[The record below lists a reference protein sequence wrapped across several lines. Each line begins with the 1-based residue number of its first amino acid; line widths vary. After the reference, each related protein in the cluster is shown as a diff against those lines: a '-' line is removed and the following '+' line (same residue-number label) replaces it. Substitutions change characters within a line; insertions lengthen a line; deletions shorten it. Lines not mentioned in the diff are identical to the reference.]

1 MKKSFIILGLFLII
15 LLVSCW
21 TNEKENENESYNES
35 YNECINILSER
46 YEKYKI
52 NLENISNTDTNNKN
66 DSKLEKLQKN
76 LKKEEIINQMEI
88 IKYVK
93 DNNIK
98 VHCGVDGGIY
108 YDSKWKRWSQI
119 NEIHNGIP
127 RFIGTH

>member
-15 LLVSCW
+15 SLISCW
-21 TNEKENENESYNES
+21 TNEKENES

-46 YEKYKI
+46 YEKHKI
-52 NLENISNTDTNNKN
+52 NLENISNTEDNNKN
-66 DSKLEKLQKN
+66 DSKLEKLQKKF
-76 LKKEEIINQMEI
+76 KKEEIINQMEI

-108 YDSKWKRWSQI
+108 YDSNWKRWAYI
-119 NEIHNGIP
+119 DKIHNGIP
-127 RFIGTH
+127 RFNSTQ